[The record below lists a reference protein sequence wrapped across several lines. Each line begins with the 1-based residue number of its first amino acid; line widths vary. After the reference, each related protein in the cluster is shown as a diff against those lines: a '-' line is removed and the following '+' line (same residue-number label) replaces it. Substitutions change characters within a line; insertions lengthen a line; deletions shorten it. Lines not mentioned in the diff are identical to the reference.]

1 MDISAMDPQSI
12 QQLFDAEVVGPEGE
26 AIGTVEQ
33 IFADDVTG
41 APTFVTVKDAR
52 TGAES
57 FLPVSGA
64 DYNGR
69 RVEVPFSQD
78 VVQAAPSANGGED
91 LSPEREAEVYGYY
104 GIRAPRRSRQE
115 EAEPDDSWGEDAEFT
130 PAQEPSGETQSDEA
144 EGDDVA
150 SDEQDEAAT
159 DEPGDPDEAVTD
171 EPGDPDEAA
180 PAVVPEDATA
190 QTVLGQDE
198 PQFEPT
204 EEAEDPATEFRS
216 DVEIDEETDPAV
228 PDEAS
233 ADENPAEET
242 AVLAGGSFPGA
253 ATSAGLVTAGSA
265 AAAGSELDRS
275 DDAIATGD
283 PDAVLDADD
292 EGLAAG
298 TEVDDA
304 ALSTDRLDG
313 ESPEAA
319 REDEAESP
327 DDEADSDEPDEDEAG
342 GDASEADDQS
352 ESDGRS
358 AASAIPGLPAGATLR
373 KYVVTEM
380 VTVQVPVRRE
390 VVCWVDAEG
399 GVHELEAVEAPEAT
413 QKKDLHDPATW
424 WFGSEAASE
433 TGDDKGPEHEEGPES

>member
-41 APTFVTVKDAR
+41 APTFVTVKDAG

-64 DYNGR
+64 DYDGR

-78 VVQAAPSANGGED
+78 VVEAAPSANGGED
-91 LSPEREAEVYGYY
+91 LSPEREAEVYRYY

-115 EAEPDDSWGEDAEFT
+115 EDEPDDSWGEDAEFT
-130 PAQEPSGETQSDEA
+130 PAQEPGGETRSDEA
-144 EGDDVA
+144 EGEDVP
-150 SDEQDEAAT
+150 SDEPDEAAT
-159 DEPGDPDEAVTD
+159 DEPDE
-171 EPGDPDEAA
+171 PDEAA
-180 PAVVPEDATA
+180 PAVVPDDATS

-204 EEAEDPATEFRS
+204 GEAEDPATEFRS
-216 DVEIDEETDPAV
+216 DAEIDEQTDPVV
-228 PDEAS
+228 PEPDGAS

-253 ATSAGLVTAGSA
+253 ATSAGLVTAGAA
-265 AAAGSELDRS
+265 AAAGSEPDSS

-292 EGLAAG
+292 EGLAAD
-298 TEVDDA
+298 TAVDDA
-304 ALSTDRLDG
+304 ALATDRLDG

-319 REDEAESP
+319 REDEADGTEDESP
-327 DDEADSDEPDEDEAG
+327 EDEADGDEPEEDEAG
-342 GDASEADDQS
+342 GDDSEVDDQS
-352 ESDGRS
+352 ESDTQP
-358 AASAIPGLPAGATLR
+358 AAPAIPGLPAGATLR

-399 GVHELEAVEAPEAT
+399 GVHELEPVEAPGT
-413 QKKDLHDPATW
+413 SRTKDLHDPATW

-433 TGDDKGPEHEEGPES
+433 NPDEKSPEAEEGSGPQT

>member
-41 APTFVTVKDAR
+41 ALTFVTVKDPR

-64 DYNGR
+64 DYDGR
-69 RVEVPFSQD
+69 RVEVPFSRD
-78 VVQAAPSANGGED
+78 VVEAAPSATSGED
-91 LSPEREAEVYGYY
+91 LSPERETEVYGYY

-115 EAEPDDSWGEDAEFT
+115 EEPDDTWGEEDEFT
-130 PAQEPSGETQSDEA
+130 PAEEPAGETRNDEA
-144 EGDDVA
+144 AAVDEGDDVA
-150 SDEQDEAAT
+150 SGEEA
-159 DEPGDPDEAVTD
+159 DDGSEEED
-171 EPGDPDEAA
+171 AA
-180 PAVVPEDATA
+180 PAVVPDGATA

-198 PQFEPT
+198 PQFEST
-204 EEAEDPATEFRS
+204 DEAEDPATDFRS
-216 DVEIDEETDPAV
+216 DVEKDEQADPAV
-228 PDEAS
+228 PEPDEAS
-233 ADENPAEET
+233 ADQNPAEET
-242 AVLAGGSFPGA
+242 AVLAGGSFPDA
-253 ATSAGLVTAGSA
+253 ATTAGLVTAGA
-265 AAAGSELDRS
+265 AVGAGAGDDRS

-283 PDAVLDADD
+283 PDALLDAED
-292 EGLAAG
+292 EELGADADV
-298 TEVDDA
+298 EA
-304 ALSTDRLDG
+304 ALATDRLDG

-319 REDEAESP
+319 REDESGDDSEEAPEDAESVEDP
-327 DDEADSDEPDEDEAG
+327 ADQSDEADDE
-342 GDASEADDQS
+342 SETGSDDQPV
-352 ESDGRS
+352 
-358 AASAIPGLPAGATLR
+358 ASAIPGLPAGATLR

-399 GVHELEAVEAPEAT
+399 GVHELEPVEAPEST

-424 WFGSEAASE
+424 WFGSETEAEAE
-433 TGDDKGPEHEEGPES
+433 QVPEADEGSTPQA

>member
-159 DEPGDPDEAVTD
+159 EEPGE
-171 EPGDPDEAA
+171 PDEAA
-180 PAVVPEDATA
+180 PAVVPDDATA

-253 ATSAGLVTAGSA
+253 ATSAGLVTAGAA
-265 AAAGSELDRS
+265 AAAGSEPDRP

-283 PDAVLDADD
+283 PDAVLDAD
-292 EGLAAG
+292 EGLVAG

-399 GVHELEAVEAPEAT
+399 GVHELEPVEAPEAT